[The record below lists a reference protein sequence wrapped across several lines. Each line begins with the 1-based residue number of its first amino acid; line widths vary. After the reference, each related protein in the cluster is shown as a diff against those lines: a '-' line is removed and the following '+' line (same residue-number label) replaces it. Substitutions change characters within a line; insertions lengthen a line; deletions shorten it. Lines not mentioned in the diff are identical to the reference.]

1 MKRVLRYVGNL
12 TGVSGNLTGVRGD
25 LTRISGNLSGVTGDL
40 DACEITPANRQQGVS
55 VADLIGADDLPPVS
69 LVPAGDP

>member
-12 TGVSGNLTGVRGD
+12 TGV
-25 LTRISGNLSGVTGDL
+25 SGNLSGVTGDL